1 MKRPTGSFGIAPAAP
16 LSLGSAAVECGM
28 ADPKTLLICASVHH
42 HNTALVA
49 RRLADVL
56 GGDVRSPAEVSASS
70 LADYDLVGFGSGVY
84 YGRFHESLWEWVRGL
99 PDKNLDQGLDRKSAF
114 VFSTSGLSCLWKLW
128 HGPFTKELARKGFDV
143 VGEFHCRG
151 FDSWGPLWLTGGINR
166 RHPDDRDLERA
177 AEFARRVKGAVVSGN
192 PT

>member
-1 MKRPTGSFGIAPAAP
+1 MS
-16 LSLGSAAVECGM
+16 
-28 ADPKTLLICASVHH
+28 DPKTLLICASLHH
-42 HNTALVA
+42 HNTAVVA

-56 GGDVRSPAEVSASS
+56 RGDVRSPAEVSASS

-84 YGRFHESLWEWVRGL
+84 YGRFHESLWAWVRGL
-99 PDKNLDQGLDRKSAF
+99 PDKNLDQGLDRKPAF

-177 AEFARRVKGAVVSGN
+177 AEFARQVKGAVVSRD
-192 PT
+192 PA